1 MEWLLVVELLY
12 PLHLCLSNNYKG
24 QTSTLNSKFTY
35 HINLAYTM
43 HPILLY
49 LLKMLLC
56 SGLLYAYYRT
66 ALYNERFHQW
76 NRFYLLG
83 AMLLSV
89 FVPLIEIPVDT
100 DGHAADLI
108 LVMEALPFTAKPRPM
123 PFFTTEKIVLTIG
136 VLVSIMLLLNML
148 RNLYLSVYKPYK
160 EGEVSSREDIAVII
174 TPEPTA
180 PYSFFNW
187 LFWRADLKPNEEHGR
202 RVLEHEL
209 THIRE
214 KHSADKLFT
223 ELILIVFWCNPIFW
237 LIKKELYIIHE
248 FLADRKAIT
257 DHNGAAF
264 AQMIL
269 QTMHVHHTPPLANPF
284 FTSQIKRRLKMITT
298 SNKPQFSYLR
308 RIAALVAM
316 TGVSFVLMLTLE
328 KGMAQ
333 KAPPPP
339 PPPPPPPQVSLPDS
353 IKNIS
358 VQTTQGKTMVT
369 VTLQNGKVRKLTMDE
384 AIKKGYPVPPP
395 PPPPPPPPAAPPR
408 PNVANL
414 KNEQIKEIIFET
426 KQQRYKVALTNSSSI
441 DLTETEGELLQKK
454 FPDKMVVR
462 LNGLKTADMEPI
474 YIYAG
479 LQITKAQM
487 EQINPDQIES
497 IDVLKG
503 DKAISQYGDK
513 GKNGVIV
520 IKPKNGDYS
529 SNNNVPNFSAKEVV
543 VVGYDA
549 KRKLITDKNLPDLKT
564 IDQNVLIIYNGKKI
578 SHDEMNGID
587 PKSIKTINVLK
598 GKTAAAKYGSEGQNG
613 VIEISTQEEIYE
625 KIFTKAEKMPEFPGG
640 HEGWTKHLVRN
651 LRYPVTAIDK
661 HIEGVAKI
669 SFIVDEAGRMSDFSI
684 VDNPGEGLGEEALRV
699 IKQGPD
705 WVPAQQNGHKVKA
718 RVYQT
723 ITFKID

>member
-1 MEWLLVVELLY
+1 
-12 PLHLCLSNNYKG
+12 
-24 QTSTLNSKFTY
+24 
-35 HINLAYTM
+35 M
-43 HPILLY
+43 HPIVLY

-148 RNLYLSVYKPYK
+148 RNLYLAVYKPYK

-187 LFWRADLKPNEEHGR
+187 LFWRNDLQPHDEHGR

-214 KHSADKLFT
+214 KHSVDKLLT
-223 ELILIVFWCNPIFW
+223 ELLLIVFWCNPIFW

-284 FTSQIKRRLKMITT
+284 FSSQIKRRLKMITT
-298 SNKPQFSYLR
+298 SDKPQFSYLR

-316 TGVSFVLMLTLE
+316 TGVSFILMLTLE

-358 VQTTQGKTMVT
+358 VQTTQGKTIVT

-395 PPPPPPPPAAPPR
+395 PPPPPPPPTAPPR

-414 KNEQIKEIIFET
+414 THAQVKEIVFET
-426 KQQRYKVALTNSSSI
+426 KLQRYKVALSNNSFI
-441 DLTETEGELLQKK
+441 DLTEAEGELLQKK
-454 FPDKMVVR
+454 FPDKIVVR
-462 LNGLKTADMEPI
+462 FNGIKSEGTEPI

-503 DKAISQYGDK
+503 DKAVSQYGDK

-520 IKPKNGDYS
+520 ITPKNGDF
-529 SNNNVPNFSAKEVV
+529 SNNNSIPNFSAKEVV
-543 VVGYDA
+543 VVGYGPQQKA
-549 KRKLITDKNLPDLKT
+549 TKEKNPVEMKT
-564 IDQNVLIIYNGKKI
+564 IDQNVLFVLNGKKV
-578 SHDEMNGID
+578 SRDEITNLD
-587 PKSIKTINVLK
+587 PKSIKSMNVLK
-598 GKTAAAKYGSEGQNG
+598 GETATTKYGSEGQNG
-613 VIEISTQEEIYE
+613 VIEMSTQEEAYE

-640 HEGWTKHLVRN
+640 SEGWTRHLLKN
-651 LRYPVTAIDK
+651 LRYPDLAIDRG
-661 HIEGVAKI
+661 IQGVAKI
-669 SFIVDEAGRMSDFSI
+669 SFIVDESGKMSDFSI
-684 VDNPGEGLGEEALRV
+684 VDNPGYGMGEEALRI
-699 IKQGPD
+699 IKEGPD

-718 RVYQT
+718 RVFQS
-723 ITFKID
+723 ITYRLE